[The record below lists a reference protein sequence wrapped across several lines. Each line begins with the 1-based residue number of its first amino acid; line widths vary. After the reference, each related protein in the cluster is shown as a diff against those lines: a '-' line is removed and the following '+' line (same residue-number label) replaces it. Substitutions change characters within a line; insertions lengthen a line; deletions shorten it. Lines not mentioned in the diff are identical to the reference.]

1 MNQPSPAPQPPSQDR
16 KWPWLVIS
24 ATVLI
29 TVGVLRIEGRRWW
42 CACGHPWP
50 WISDVWSEHCSQH
63 LFDPYSFTHM
73 SHGLI
78 CCGLLAWLCPRWPLS
93 WRLATT
99 VMIAAAWEIAENS
112 TFIIERYRHATMSL
126 HYLGDSIGNSTG
138 DILSCVVGF
147 MLAKRLGLWRSI
159 ALFLAMELLLLVLIR
174 DNLTLNIVM
183 LIHPVTVIRA
193 WQTAGH

>member
-1 MNQPSPAPQPPSQDR
+1 
-16 KWPWLVIS
+16 
-24 ATVLI
+24 
-29 TVGVLRIEGRRWW
+29 
-42 CACGHPWP
+42 
-50 WISDVWSEHCSQH
+50 
-63 LFDPYSFTHM
+63 
-73 SHGLI
+73 
-78 CCGLLAWLCPRWPLS
+78 
-93 WRLATT
+93 
-99 VMIAAAWEIAENS
+99 MIAAAWEIAENS